1 LRLSSQAL
9 SFLQLALYLLLLMT
23 EFTNKEE
30 WDELIKDY
38 PKNRHRLWEIFYNYV
53 KENEK
58 EIWESV
64 WNNLI
69 DVRDIPYNKN

>member
-1 LRLSSQAL
+1 MRLSSQAL

-38 PKNRHRLWEIFYNYV
+38 PKNKYKLWILFSNYI
-53 KENEK
+53 KENER
-58 EIWESV
+58 EIWKSV
-64 WNNLI
+64 WDQLVDI
-69 DVRDIPYNKN
+69 GDIPYGKK